1 MNGNTFPRMIAGLL
15 VAATLSGCA
24 LLPATRTDRSTDGEA
39 TPTPIPTAI
48 VPVKPTYTVKLG
60 EVVDQLEFSGRISP
74 VVEEDLF
81 FRSDGRIR
89 NVFFKR
95 NDMVKQGDVI
105 AELEID
111 PLERELESAQ
121 LDHERATVRLQQAQ
135 DELTYQVEVARTN
148 LEMAKIRLDALRSE
162 AQPDQTAIALQQEEV
177 RLAELAVQRLDQG
190 IDPLLVSD
198 VARAEM
204 DVSKLQAEIAE
215 AQVIAP
221 FEGKLLSLSLV
232 PGQGIEAYRPV
243 ASLADVSDL
252 EVSADLISSQME
264 DLVEGMPAT
273 IVLVSRPGVTL
284 HGTVRQLPYPYG
296 SGGRGTNVEEMDK
309 STRVSI
315 DELASDAGF
324 ELGDLVRA
332 NVELERKDNVLWVP
346 PQAIRIFD
354 GRRFA
359 VLQDGDVQ
367 RRVDVVVGIQT
378 TDRMEIKEGLEEGQV
393 VVGQ

>member
-1 MNGNTFPRMIAGLL
+1 
-15 VAATLSGCA
+15 
-24 LLPATRTDRSTDGEA
+24 
-39 TPTPIPTAI
+39 
-48 VPVKPTYTVKLG
+48 
-60 EVVDQLEFSGRISP
+60 
-74 VVEEDLF
+74 
-81 FRSDGRIR
+81 
-89 NVFFKR
+89 
-95 NDMVKQGDVI
+95 
-105 AELEID
+105 
-111 PLERELESAQ
+111 
-121 LDHERATVRLQQAQ
+121 
-135 DELTYQVEVARTN
+135 
-148 LEMAKIRLDALRSE
+148 MAKIRLDALRSE
-162 AQPDQTAIALQQEEV
+162 AQPDQTGIALQQEEV

-190 IDPLLVSD
+190 VDPLLVSD

-204 DVSKLQAEIAE
+204 DATKLQAEIAE

-221 FEGKLLSLSLV
+221 FDGKLLSLSLV

-264 DLVEGMPAT
+264 DLVEGMPST

-284 HGTVRQLPYPYG
+284 HGSVRQLPYPYG

-332 NVELERKDNVLWVP
+332 NVELERKDDVLWVP

-359 VLQDGDVQ
+359 VERLRHRQSRL
-367 RRVDVVVGIQT
+367 RRAVAPDDERLHVHDALRADLGEQLVVERG
-378 TDRMEIKEGLEEGQV
+378 
-393 VVGQ
+393 